1 MVSPWEYSFVDDSYT
16 MALFMVFCSVVI
28 CFHNPS
34 VCLFIFV
41 SFLYSD
47 TLNTSKCIRLSN
59 RSKLE
64 NTKVYCLFVSLECPT
79 KLVAQNKGKQQQF
92 FWCCIWR
99 CRAGSSLFCVYERTP
114 DRRSFAGFS
123 ARQQCVFAAA
133 ECIRSKGGQIDN

>member
-1 MVSPWEYSFVDDSYT
+1 
-16 MALFMVFCSVVI
+16 MALFMVFCSVVF

-79 KLVAQNKGKQQQF
+79 KLVAQNKGKQQQQF
-92 FWCCIWR
+92 FD
-99 CRAGSSLFCVYERTP
+99 AVSDVVEQDLLSFVSTKEHLTVVVLLDSQLDNNVSL
-114 DRRSFAGFS
+114 
-123 ARQQCVFAAA
+123 QQQNVSVVKEA
-133 ECIRSKGGQIDN
+133 K

>member
-1 MVSPWEYSFVDDSYT
+1 
-16 MALFMVFCSVVI
+16 MALFMVFCSVVF

-92 FWCCIWR
+92 FDVV
-99 CRAGSSLFCVYERTP
+99 SDVVEQDLLSFVSTKEHLTVVVLLDSQLDNNVSL
-114 DRRSFAGFS
+114 
-123 ARQQCVFAAA
+123 QQQNVSVVKEA
-133 ECIRSKGGQIDN
+133 K